1 MHCCTGNAVRT
12 LYQVWDAILD
22 HAGGVLRVNL
32 LLNRASRWA
41 DVDSYIPYEGQ
52 VDVRVKEPLT
62 LSVRIPEWVAPAE
75 ARCRVNGAERELGWD
90 GRYALVGRV
99 APGDIA
105 SLTFPISER
114 IDVVDVQ
121 KARYTLV
128 RRGNEIVQIDP
139 PGRYAPLYQ
148 RQHYRSDAVRW
159 RRIERFVSD
168 ETIRW

>member
-1 MHCCTGNAVRT
+1 M
-12 LYQVWDAILD
+12 
-22 HAGGVLRVNL
+22 
-32 LLNRASRWA
+32 
-41 DVDSYIPYEGQ
+41 
-52 VDVRVKEPLT
+52 
-62 LSVRIPEWVAPAE
+62 
-75 ARCRVNGAERELGWD
+75 
-90 GRYALVGRV
+90 GRV
-99 APGDIA
+99 APGDVA
-105 SLTFPISER
+105 SLTFPVSER

-159 RRIERFVSD
+159 RRIERFVSE